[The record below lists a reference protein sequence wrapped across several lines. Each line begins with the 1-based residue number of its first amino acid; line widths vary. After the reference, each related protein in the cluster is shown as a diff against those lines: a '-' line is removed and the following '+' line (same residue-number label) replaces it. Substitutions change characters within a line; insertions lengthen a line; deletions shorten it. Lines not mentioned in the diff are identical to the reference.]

1 MSNDNVSFEHRD
13 RYAFL
18 NASGSFKEKLV
29 GAHRVLQS
37 HAPYVARIAIAL
49 FDPETKVLKTYVHS
63 SGNDNPLAHYQSLF
77 EYAPSLKE
85 ILKKGLPRVVNNLVT
100 FENGEHEHTQRI
112 GRQGYAASY
121 TMPIF
126 SRGVFIGFLF
136 FNSYEA
142 GVFDETALDVLDLYG
157 HMISLMVV
165 NELTSL
171 QTLIAAVKTTGQLTH
186 LRDPETGSHLDRMS
200 RYSRLIA
207 RGLAEKYHLD
217 DDYIEHVFM
226 FAPLHDIGKIAVPDH
241 ILLKPGRLTDDE
253 FRTMKLHA
261 DTGREIIDKLLANFG
276 LGSVEHVD
284 ILRNIAAFHHEA
296 VNGTGYPAGMSGNDI
311 PLEAR
316 IVAVADIFDAL
327 TSKRPYKD
335 AWTNDAAFSAL
346 QEIAGQKL
354 DSDCVQALLSC
365 RTDVE
370 AIQRQFKE
378 SVYS

>member
-1 MSNDNVSFEHRD
+1 MTNDNVSFEHRD

-18 NASGSFKEKLV
+18 NESGSFKEKLV
-29 GAHRVLQS
+29 GAHRILQAN
-37 HAPYVARIAIAL
+37 APFVARIAIAL

-63 SGNDNPLAHYQSLF
+63 SGDDNPLAHYQSLL
-77 EYAPSLKE
+77 ENAPSLKE
-85 ILKKGLPRVVNNLVT
+85 ILKKGLPRVVNKLVT

-112 GRQGYAASY
+112 GRQGYASSY
-121 TMPIF
+121 TLPIF
-126 SRGVFIGFLF
+126 SRGVFVGFLF
-136 FNSYEA
+136 FNSYETD
-142 GVFDETALDVLDLYG
+142 VFSEPALDVLDLYG
-157 HMISLMVV
+157 HMISLLVI
-165 NELTSL
+165 NELTSV
-171 QTLIAAVKTTGQLTH
+171 QTLTAAVKTTGHLTH

-207 RGLAEKYHLD
+207 HGLAEKYQLD

-241 ILLKPGRLTDDE
+241 ILLKPDRLTDDE
-253 FRTMKLHA
+253 YRVMKLHA
-261 DTGREIIDKLLANFG
+261 GTGRDIVDKLLANFG

-296 VNGTGYPAGMSGNDI
+296 VNGSGYPEGRAGNDI

-335 AWTNDAAFSAL
+335 AWTNDAAFAAL

-354 DSDCVQALLSC
+354 DNDCVQALLAC
-365 RTDVE
+365 RAEVE
-370 AIQRQFKE
+370 AIQQQFKE
-378 SVYS
+378 TVYG